1 MARTVTLAYLR
12 QHAQERPDMVNAT
25 FIATSVWNDMI
36 NASASELYDLLTTVY
51 EDYFSSSYDFST
63 LANTSSYDLPTD
75 FYKFLGLDQ
84 SVGSPQPVTCQ
95 PYEMAER
102 NRFQDFNQANQKFSL
117 LYVPACPRL
126 VLDTDIFDGVNGWE
140 EYIVVDVARK
150 AKEKEESDTTEL
162 VNSKS
167 ALIKRIEDSAP
178 NRNAGQPGRVTD
190 IHRERTHFYNV
201 ARYRLMGSQ
210 IQLKSA
216 AYPWGYL

>member
-63 LANTSSYDLPTD
+63 LANTSSYDLP
-75 FYKFLGLDQ
+75 
-84 SVGSPQPVTCQ
+84 TCQ